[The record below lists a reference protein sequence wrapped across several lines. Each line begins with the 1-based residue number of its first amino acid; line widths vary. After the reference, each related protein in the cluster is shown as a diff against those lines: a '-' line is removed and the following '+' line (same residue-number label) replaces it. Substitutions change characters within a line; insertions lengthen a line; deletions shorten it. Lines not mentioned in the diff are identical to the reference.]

1 MRMIGLRDMG
11 RIRGDAK
18 AVRRSLGRALRRP
31 KTYSSAVKELLWT
44 GVNVALYPVGVIG
57 EALDEDASSGA
68 FRGRFARELPLCY
81 LEPEAA
87 ATPIILLHGY
97 FHNRSGF
104 LVMRRALRRNGF
116 RHVYTMNYNVIGHE
130 VEELASQLSGYVEN
144 ILNRTGATRVHLV
157 GHSLGG
163 LVART
168 YVQEFGGDKR
178 VHTCITM
185 GTPHAGTYAA
195 WAGRGKAARQL
206 RPRSNLLERLDS
218 HARESDVRFISYYSN
233 LDPLVV
239 PASSAKCATPALR
252 AQNVLVKDHGHMSLL
267 LSGELIRSV
276 LVALSNLE
284 PSAAAL
290 APVTRIRAT
299 RNGRN
304 GSSSSATG
312 A

>member
-1 MRMIGLRDMG
+1 MIGPRDMG
-11 RIRGDAK
+11 RLRGDAR
-18 AVRRSLGRALRRP
+18 AVRTSLGRALRRP
-31 KTYSSAVKELLWT
+31 KTYTSAVKELVWT
-44 GVNVALYPVGVIG
+44 GVNVAMYPAGLLG
-57 EALDEDASSGA
+57 EALEQDTSGA
-68 FRGRFARELPLCY
+68 FRGKYARELPLCY

-116 RHVYTMNYNVIGHE
+116 RHVHTMNYNVIGHE

-168 YVQEFGGDKR
+168 YIQEYGGDQR
-178 VHTCITM
+178 VHTCVTL
-185 GTPHAGTYAA
+185 GTPHSGTYAA
-195 WAGRGKAARQL
+195 WAGRGRAARQL
-206 RPRSNLLERLDS
+206 RPSSELLQRLDKRAVAS
-218 HARESDVRFISYYSN
+218 NVRFISYYSN

-239 PASSAKCATPALR
+239 PASSAKLTTPALQ
-252 AQNVLVKDHGHMSLL
+252 ATNVLVKDHGHMSLL

-276 LVALSNLE
+276 LVALSNLD
-284 PSAAAL
+284 PAQPV
-290 APVTRIRAT
+290 APVTAIRSR
-299 RNGRN
+299 RNGRSN
-304 GSSSSATG
+304 ASSATG

>member
-1 MRMIGLRDMG
+1 
-11 RIRGDAK
+11 
-18 AVRRSLGRALRRP
+18 VRSSLGRALRRP
-31 KTYSSAVKELLWT
+31 KTYTSAVKELLWT
-44 GVNVALYPVGVIG
+44 GVNVAMYPAGLLS
-57 EALDEDASSGA
+57 EAFEQDASGA
-68 FRGRFARELPLCY
+68 FGGRFSRELPLCY

-116 RHVYTMNYNVIGHE
+116 RHVHTMNYNVIGHE

-195 WAGRGKAARQL
+195 WAGRGRAARQL
-206 RPRSNLLERLDS
+206 RPRSELLERLNSDT
-218 HARESDVRFISYYSN
+218 RETPVRYISYYSN

-239 PASSAKCATPALR
+239 PASSAKLTTPALH
-252 AQNVLVKDHGHMSLL
+252 ATNVLVKDHGHMSFLM
-267 LSGELIRSV
+267 SGELIHSV
-276 LVALSNLE
+276 LGTLSTLDLTKT
-284 PSAAAL
+284 AI
-290 APVTRIRAT
+290 APVTALPSARSR
-299 RNGRN
+299 RNG
-304 GSSSSATG
+304 SSSATG

>member
-1 MRMIGLRDMG
+1 MIGLRDVG
-11 RIRGDAK
+11 RLRGDAK
-18 AVRRSLGRALRRP
+18 AVRTSLGKALRRP
-31 KTYSSAVKELLWT
+31 KTYSGLVKELAWT
-44 GVNVALYPVGVIG
+44 GVNVAMYPAGLLG
-57 EALDEDASSGA
+57 EALEKDTSGA

-116 RHVYTMNYNVIGHE
+116 RHVHTMNYNVIGHE

-168 YVQEFGGDKR
+168 YIQEYGGDKR
-178 VHTCITM
+178 VHTCITL
-185 GTPHAGTYAA
+185 GTPHSGTYAA
-195 WAGRGKAARQL
+195 WAGRGRAARQL
-206 RPRSNLLERLDS
+206 RPSSELLRRLDTR
-218 HARESDVRFISYYSN
+218 AEESDVRFISYYSN

-239 PASSAKCATPALR
+239 PATSAKLTTPALH
-252 AQNVLVKDHGHMSLL
+252 ATNVLVKDHGHMSLL

-276 LVALSNLE
+276 LVALSNLD
-284 PSAAAL
+284 PARPI
-290 APVTRIRAT
+290 APVTAIRT
-299 RNGRN
+299 RRNGRS
-304 GSSSSATG
+304 GASSATG

>member
-1 MRMIGLRDMG
+1 MRS
-11 RIRGDAK
+11 
-18 AVRRSLGRALRRP
+18 SLGRALRRP
-31 KTYSSAVKELLWT
+31 KTYSSAVKELVWT
-44 GVNVALYPVGVIG
+44 GVNVAMYPAGLLG
-57 EALDEDASSGA
+57 EALEQDTSGA

-116 RHVYTMNYNVIGHE
+116 RHVHTMNYNVIGHE
-130 VEELASQLSGYVEN
+130 IEELASQLSGYVEN

-178 VHTCITM
+178 VHTCITL
-185 GTPHAGTYAA
+185 GTPHSGTYAA
-195 WAGRGKAARQL
+195 WMGRGRAARQL
-206 RPRSNLLERLDS
+206 RPRSELLERLETR
-218 HARESDVRFISYYSN
+218 ACPSDVRFISYYSN

-239 PASSAKCATPALR
+239 PASSAKLTTPALN

-276 LVALSNLE
+276 LVVLSNLDDRD
-284 PSAAAL
+284 AKI
-290 APVTRIRAT
+290 APVTSLDASRPG

-304 GSSSSATG
+304 GRTRATG

>member
-1 MRMIGLRDMG
+1 MIGPRELG
-11 RIRGDAK
+11 RLRGDAK
-18 AVRRSLGRALRRP
+18 AVRKSLGRALRRP

-44 GVNVALYPVGVIG
+44 GVNVAMYPAGVVG
-57 EALDEDASSGA
+57 EALEQDTSGA
-68 FRGRFARELPLCY
+68 FMGRFSKELPLCY

-116 RHVYTMNYNVIGHE
+116 RHVHTMNYNVIGHE
-130 VEELASQLSGYVEN
+130 VEELASQLAGYVEN

-163 LVART
+163 LVAST
-168 YVQEFGGDKR
+168 YIQEHGGDKR

-195 WAGRGKAARQL
+195 WAGRGRAARQL
-206 RPRSNLLERLDS
+206 RPRSALIDRLNND
-218 HARESDVRFISYYSN
+218 ARPTPVRFVSYYSN

-239 PASSAKCATPALR
+239 PASSAKLTAQALNAT
-252 AQNVLVKDHGHMSLL
+252 NMLVKDHGHMSLL

-276 LVALSNLE
+276 LVTLSNLDE
-284 PSAAAL
+284 RPAVI
-290 APVTRIRAT
+290 APVTSLPSKSKT
-299 RNGRN
+299 RTRT
-304 GSSSSATG
+304 SAQSETAG
-312 A
+312 

>member
-1 MRMIGLRDMG
+1 MIGLRDVG
-11 RIRGDAK
+11 RLRGDAK
-18 AVRRSLGRALRRP
+18 AVRSSLGRALRRP
-31 KTYSSAVKELLWT
+31 KTYSSAVKELVWT
-44 GVNVALYPVGVIG
+44 GVNVAMYPVGVLG

-68 FRGRFARELPLCY
+68 FRGRYARELPLCY

-130 VEELASQLSGYVEN
+130 VEELASQLQGYVEN

-178 VHTCITM
+178 VHTCITL

-195 WAGRGKAARQL
+195 WAGRGRAARQL
-206 RPRSNLLERLDS
+206 RPGSQLLKRLNTSKFSGDT
-218 HARESDVRFISYYSN
+218 RFISYYSN

-239 PASSAKCATPALR
+239 PASSAKLTAKALH
-252 AQNVLVKDHGHMSLL
+252 AQNVLVKDHMHMSLL
-267 LSGELIRSV
+267 LSGELVRSV
-276 LVALSNLE
+276 LVALSNLDL
-284 PSAAAL
+284 AAAI
-290 APVTRIRAT
+290 APVTTIRAHND
-299 RNGRN
+299 RNGT
-304 GSSSSATG
+304 SSSATS

>member
-1 MRMIGLRDMG
+1 MW
-11 RIRGDAK
+11 
-18 AVRRSLGRALRRP
+18 V
-31 KTYSSAVKELLWT
+31 
-44 GVNVALYPVGVIG
+44 GVNVAMYPAGLLG
-57 EALDEDASSGA
+57 QALDPETSSGA
-68 FRGRFARELPLCY
+68 FRGMYSRELPLCY

-130 VEELASQLSGYVEN
+130 VEELAAQLSGYVEN
-144 ILNRTGATRVHLV
+144 VLNRTGATRVHLV

-178 VHTCITM
+178 VHTCITL

-195 WAGRGKAARQL
+195 YGGRGRAARQL
-206 RPRSNLLERLDS
+206 RPSSELVMRLNDD
-218 HARESDVRFISYYSN
+218 AREVPVRFISYYSN

-239 PASSAKCATPALR
+239 PASSAKITNPALH
-252 AQNVLVKDHGHMSLL
+252 ATNVLVKDHGHMSLL

-276 LVALSNLE
+276 LGSLSNLDGD
-284 PSAAAL
+284 AAAPI
-290 APVTRIRAT
+290 AAVTSLPR

-304 GSSSSATG
+304 GRARATG

>member
-1 MRMIGLRDMG
+1 MMG
-11 RIRGDAK
+11 PKEVGRLRGDAK
-18 AVRRSLGRALRRP
+18 AVRKSLGRALRRP
-31 KTYSSAVKELLWT
+31 KTYSSVAKELLWT
-44 GVNVALYPVGVIG
+44 GVNVAMYPAGLVS
-57 EALDEDASSGA
+57 EALEQDTSSGA
-68 FRGRFARELPLCY
+68 FRGLYARELPLCY

-104 LVMRRALRRNGF
+104 LVIRRALRRNGF
-116 RHVYTMNYNVIGHE
+116 RHVSTMNYNVIGHE
-130 VEELASQLSGYVEN
+130 VEEVASQLSGYVEN
-144 ILNRTGATRVHLV
+144 VLNRTGATRVHLV

-178 VHTCITM
+178 VHTCITL

-195 WAGRGKAARQL
+195 WAGRGRAARQL
-206 RPRSNLLERLDS
+206 RPRSELIERLNS
-218 HARESDVRFISYYSN
+218 EARETPVRFISYYSN

-239 PASSAKCATPALR
+239 PASSAKLVAPALR
-252 AQNVLVKDHGHMSLL
+252 AENVLVKDNGHMSLL

-276 LVALSNLE
+276 LVSLSNLD
-284 PSAAAL
+284 PKSTRPV
-290 APVTRIRAT
+290 APVTELPSAKSR
-299 RNGRN
+299 RNGR
-304 GSSSSATG
+304 SSATG